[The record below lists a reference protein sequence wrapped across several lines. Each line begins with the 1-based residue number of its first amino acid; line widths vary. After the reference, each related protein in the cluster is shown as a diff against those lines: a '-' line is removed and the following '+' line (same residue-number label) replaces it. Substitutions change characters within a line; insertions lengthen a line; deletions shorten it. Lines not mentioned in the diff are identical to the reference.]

1 MRIKYAEVEL
11 IILDEISM
19 VSEKVFYQ
27 MHCISYKFLLNHLLV
42 LSILVAGDFRQL
54 PRVRA
59 MLVYASSLD
68 ADHPESYI
76 ANDLWRMFSFA
87 ELTEVMRQRRDEHLI
102 DFLNKIRVGYVDS
115 EVERTRK

>member
-11 IILDEISM
+11 IILDEMSM

-27 MHCISYKFLLNHLLV
+27 MHCSFIEIFTQPFAGIIKLV
-42 LSILVAGDFRQL
+42 VGDFRQL

-59 MLVYASSLD
+59 MLAYASSLD

-87 ELTEVMRQRRDEHLI
+87 ELTEVMRQRRDEHFI
-102 DFLNKIRVGYVDS
+102 DLLNKIRVGCVDS
-115 EVERTRK
+115 EVERIRK